1 MTATEFKIYKI
12 NLEKDYSD
20 LIYVISKKI
29 KIGKTIGIPMQDLII
44 LSFHIEMILNYN
56 LPLESEENMNY
67 LDDTQMKDIAFYL
80 NRLLNK
86 VYNPDFILTE

>member
-1 MTATEFKIYKI
+1 MTLTEFKIYQV

-29 KIGKTIGIPMQDLII
+29 KIGKGIAIPMQDLVL
-44 LSFHIEMILNYN
+44 LSFYIEMILNYH
-56 LPLESEENMNY
+56 LPLESEDNMNH
-67 LDDTQMKDIAFYL
+67 LDDSEMVDIAFYVNKTL
-80 NRLLNK
+80 GK

>member
-1 MTATEFKIYKI
+1 MTATEFKIYKV

-29 KIGKTIGIPMQDLII
+29 KIGKTIGVPMQNLI
-44 LSFHIEMILNYN
+44 LMSFYIEMILNYN
-56 LPLESEENMNY
+56 LPLETEDNMNY
-67 LDDTQMKDIAFYL
+67 LSDIEMQDIAFNL